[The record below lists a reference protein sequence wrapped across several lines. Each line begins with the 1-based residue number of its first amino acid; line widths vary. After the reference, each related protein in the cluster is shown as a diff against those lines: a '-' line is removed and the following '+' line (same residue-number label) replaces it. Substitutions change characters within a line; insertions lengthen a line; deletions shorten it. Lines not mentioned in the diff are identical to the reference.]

1 MFLLIS
7 RKRGLFSLDVTSEE
21 VHDGSKL
28 KVLVDRAMKNNNVKR
43 TAADGGFDSNENF
56 RFLYQNDIE
65 PAIMDRK
72 NL

>member
-1 MFLLIS
+1 M
-7 RKRGLFSLDVTSEE
+7 FSLDVTSEE

-43 TAADGGFDSNENF
+43 TTADGGFDSNENF